1 MPCLTGT
8 CHAMLTEYLWE
19 TCFFFFIFKGNQGGV
34 DLQESR
40 IGESKEEKRDVKLW
54 SEYEGRISK

>member
-1 MPCLTGT
+1 MPCLLNISGKP
-8 CHAMLTEYLWE
+8 A
-19 TCFFFFIFKGNQGGV
+19 FFIFKGNQGGV